1 MLSFLILRI
10 GRAAK
15 SEFYTTTSNNQL
27 QWLDQ
32 EKAPK
37 HSPKPNLYQIKVM
50 VTVWWIH
57 LLLYSFLN
65 PGEII
70 TSEQYT
76 QQIDEMH
83 RKLQLL
89 QTSTGQQKWL
99 SSSP

>member
-1 MLSFLILRI
+1 
-10 GRAAK
+10 
-15 SEFYTTTSNNQL
+15 
-27 QWLDQ
+27 
-32 EKAPK
+32 
-37 HSPKPNLYQIKVM
+37 M

-89 QTSTGQQKWL
+89 QTSTGQQKGL